1 MAQQVATAF
10 SGHHERGERALA
22 PDLARGAMLLIIA
35 VVHAHMFRQLAG
47 GMGAP
52 DAAGWVDGATTTLVT
67 LLAENRGYPMF
78 AALFGYGLM
87 RIAMRHGEAAPGG
100 NAAGK
105 LRRRG
110 FWLLIIGFL
119 HTLLLSYGDI
129 LSVYGVIALALA
141 AMSQWS
147 GRRVLRLGL
156 IFLVVAVPIYAL
168 GMTALLHGAD
178 GADADA
184 GFWAAMGLRLA
195 AWPFS
200 TMLFVLISVF
210 PFSIGMLAARRGILD
225 RPQAHLP
232 LLRALAGWGICL
244 AVLGGVPQALIA
256 TGFWMPGMMGETAS
270 LWLHLVTG
278 YAGGLG
284 YAALIGLLVVRVG
297 EGRGMVVRALV
308 ATGQRSLSCYLWQS
322 VAWFGLFMPF
332 TLNLAARLSYFEAVL
347 VGALVWLGT
356 VIWADML
363 GRRGRQGPAEA
374 FLRRRLAARA
384 A

>member
-10 SGHHERGERALA
+10 SGHHDRGERALA

-35 VVHAHMFRQLAG
+35 VVHAHMFRQLVG

-52 DAAGWVDGATTTLVT
+52 DAAGWLDVATTALVT
-67 LLAENRGYPMF
+67 LLAENRGYHMF

-87 RIAMRHGEAAPGG
+87 RIAMRHGETG
-100 NAAGK
+100 AAGSAAAK

-129 LSVYGVIALALA
+129 LSVYGAIALVLA
-141 AMSQWS
+141 AMPQWS
-147 GRRVLRLGL
+147 GKRVLRLGL
-156 IFLVVAVPIYAL
+156 VFLAVAVPVYAL
-168 GMTALLHGAD
+168 GMTALLHSAD
-178 GADADA
+178 GADVDA

-232 LLRALAGWGICL
+232 LLRALAGWGIGL
-244 AVLGGVPQALIA
+244 ALLGGMPQALIA
-256 TGFWMPGMMGETAS
+256 TGFWAPGMMGETAS

-284 YAALIGLLVVRVG
+284 YAALIGLLAARMG
-297 EGRGMVVRALV
+297 ERRNVVVRALA

-322 VAWFGLFMPF
+322 IAWFGLFMPF

-363 GRRGRQGPAEA
+363 ARRGQQGPAEA
-374 FLRRRLAARA
+374 FLHRRLAARPA
-384 A
+384 